1 MLDMAAEIR
10 LRRCRLTHSFAS
22 PHIQGG
28 RWTETIRQQASPSRD
43 VVEIDFHACRVA
55 YINLVLESGVS
66 LKEAHP
72 LSRHATPELITNV
85 YGRVPLP

>member
-10 LRRCRLTHSFAS
+10 LRRCRLIHSFAS

-43 VVEIDFHACRVA
+43 VVEKSTFMPAALPTSTLCWRA
-55 YINLVLESGVS
+55 VS
-66 LKEAHP
+66 
-72 LSRHATPELITNV
+72 V
-85 YGRVPLP
+85 